1 MTTTTAENI
10 LVVVQLTGGNDFMN
24 TVVPYSNGH
33 YYDARKKV
41 VIREDQVLPITDELG
56 INAHAAPFKRLYD
69 EGKMAIV
76 QGIGYPNSNRSHF
89 RGMDIW
95 HTCEP
100 DRVGSEGWAALAVRE
115 LDPRG
120 ENVLTGVNIGMGLP
134 RAMAVTGVPVTSIGD
149 LEGYGVMNRLERM
162 TLRDKAIEAFQD
174 IYGQAIGSGAVSE
187 YIGKTGIDILKG
199 ADLLA
204 DVADRYESKVAYAD
218 NGIAKNLRNVARVH
232 LANLGTRLF
241 YTAHGGYDTHA
252 NEMPSHPKLMQ
263 DLSGAIASF
272 LDDLDAHD
280 AADNVIVLVFTEFGR
295 RMRDNGSGTDHGSGG
310 GAFIFGNRVEGG
322 LYAEYPSLDPS
333 DWEHGEDLKHTIDF
347 RGIYGTVL
355 EQWLGV
361 APEPIVKGHFEQ
373 IAPFKSSGKV

>member
-1 MTTTTAENI
+1 MTTNTAENI

-41 VIREDQVLPITDELG
+41 VIRQDQVLPINDQLG

-115 LDPRG
+115 LDPRA

-134 RAMAVTGVPVTSIGD
+134 RAMAVTGVPVTSVGD
-149 LEGYGVMNRLERM
+149 LEGYGVMNRLQQM
-162 TLRDKAIEAFQD
+162 TLRDKSIEAFQD
-174 IYGQAIGSGAVSE
+174 IYSQAIGTGAVSE

-204 DVADRYESKVAYAD
+204 HVADRYASTVEYAD
-218 NGIAKNLRNVARVH
+218 NGIAKNLRNVARIH
-232 LANLGTRLF
+232 LANLGTRIF

-272 LDDLDAHD
+272 LDDLEAHD
-280 AADNVIVLVFTEFGR
+280 AADNVTVLVFTEFGR

-310 GAFIFGNRVEGG
+310 GAFLFGSRVEGG

-361 APEPIVKGHFEQ
+361 EAEPIVKGRFEQ
-373 IAPFKSSGKV
+373 IAPFKS

>member
-24 TVVPYSNGH
+24 TVVPYTNGH

-41 VIREDQVLPITDELG
+41 VIREDQVLPINDQLG
-56 INAHAAPFKRLYD
+56 INAHAAPLKRLYD

-115 LDPRG
+115 LDPCG

-134 RAMAVTGVPVTSIGD
+134 RAMAVTGVPVTSVGD

-174 IYGQAIGSGAVSE
+174 IYSQAIGTGAASE

-204 DVADRYESKVAYAD
+204 DVADRYESKVEYAD

-272 LDDLDAHD
+272 LDDLEAHH

-310 GAFIFGNRVEGG
+310 GAFLFGNRVAGG
-322 LYAEYPSLDPS
+322 LYAEYPSLDPA

-361 APEPIVKGHFEQ
+361 EPEPIVKGHFEQ